1 MIIFSK
7 IINNFYQLLN
17 QTKDA
22 FFDIFGYLFVKIY
35 IISIILVNF
44 LIWYISLKI
53 KNYSFDELIALHYNV
68 DSGINLIGPVK
79 DIFIIPF
86 LGIIIFLLNFI
97 LVLSLNRYKNIKFI
111 SHILLLT
118 ALLSNIVLLAGIA
131 SLYFINFQYL

>member
-97 LVLSLNRYKNIKFI
+97 LVLSLNRYKNIQFI